1 MSTVTLLGDVR
12 IMNLKLG
19 LHVPVPT
26 NYRVCSCTGREFY
39 KLLQST
45 HYITLLILNWNSVL
59 VDIVLLRSLYTPT
72 LRLTGQS
79 VQSDHGTEAIGL
91 YPTLPQN

>member
-26 NYRVCSCTGREFY
+26 NYRVCSCTGRKFY
-39 KLLQST
+39 KLLQGT
-45 HYITLLILNWNSVL
+45 HCITLWVLNWNSVL
-59 VDIVLLRSLYTPT
+59 VDIVLLRSLYTPA

-79 VQSDHGTEAIGL
+79 VQSEHGAEAISL
-91 YPTLPQN
+91 YPTLPKN